1 MSKSKNLGFTLV
13 ELMVTIAVIAI
24 IATVVVPVYQGWRER
39 IRIRGAAENTYSML
53 QYARSEGVKQN
64 CDRMNVDITEGANW
78 SISMSVPAGSN
89 CVPPDFLISSV
100 DYPGTELESN
110 VATLW
115 FEGGRGISNGGT
127 LQFTGPDNAANVVI
141 SLRGR
146 VTLCGNLG
154 GMPPCN

>member
-1 MSKSKNLGFTLV
+1 MQISKSSGFTLV
-13 ELMVTIAVIAI
+13 ELMVTTAVIAI
-24 IATVVVPVYQGWRER
+24 IAMVVVPTYQGWRER
-39 IRIRGAAENTYSML
+39 VRLRGAAENTYSMI

-64 CDRMNVDITEGANW
+64 CDRMNVDITEGENW
-78 SISMSVPAGSN
+78 SIQLSVPAGST
-89 CVPPDFLISSV
+89 CVPPDFLVSSV
-100 DYPGTELESN
+100 DYPDTELDSN

-146 VTLCGNLG
+146 VTLCGNFG
-154 GMPPCN
+154 GMPAC